1 MNELNPHTNDDLD
14 DLKSLWKEQ
23 SVQKNYGKDEI
34 FKMIHRKS
42 INSVQWLFII
52 TILELIFGLTI
63 SLWTV
68 FSGNHFSSEETI
80 NIVGED
86 LFRRMENLSH
96 LGLVGS
102 LILFGIMFYFYRKI
116 SSSLSVQGLISTI
129 LRFRKVVMWFII
141 FWIVFTLVIFVPIIM
156 EMGSNIYFNA
166 ATHENESVEQMNKS
180 ARQMGYIMAGI
191 NIALILVF
199 FGLYYGIIYGIF
211 LRRLGKNLKEL
222 KKIDE

>member
-1 MNELNPHTNDDLD
+1 MD

-23 SVQKNYGKDEI
+23 YVQKNHVKDEI

-63 SLWTV
+63 SLWTL
-68 FSGNHFSSEETI
+68 FSGKHFYSDETI
-80 NIVGED
+80 RIVGED

-102 LILFGIMFYFYRKI
+102 FILFGIMFYFYRKI

-129 LRFRKVVMWFII
+129 LKFRKIVMWFII
-141 FWIVFTLVIFVPIIM
+141 FWIIFTLVIFVSIIM

-166 ATHENESVEQMNKS
+166 ATHENESVEQMNKA

-191 NIALILVF
+191 NI
-199 FGLYYGIIYGIF
+199 
-211 LRRLGKNLKEL
+211 
-222 KKIDE
+222 

>member
-42 INSVQWLFII
+42 TNSVQWLFII

-68 FSGNHFSSEETI
+68 FSGKHFYSEETI
-80 NIVGED
+80 QIVGKD
-86 LFRRMENLSH
+86 LFQQMENLSH

-102 LILFGIMFYFYRKI
+102 FILFGIMLYFYRKI
-116 SSSLSVQGLISTI
+116 SSSLSVHELISTI
-129 LRFRKVVMWFII
+129 LKFRKMVMWFII
-141 FWIVFTLVIFVPIIM
+141 FWIIFTLVIFVPIIM
-156 EMGSNIYFNA
+156 EMGSNIYVNTVA
-166 ATHENESVEQMNKS
+166 HENESIEQMNKA

-191 NIALILVF
+191 NILFILVF

-222 KKIDE
+222 KKIEE